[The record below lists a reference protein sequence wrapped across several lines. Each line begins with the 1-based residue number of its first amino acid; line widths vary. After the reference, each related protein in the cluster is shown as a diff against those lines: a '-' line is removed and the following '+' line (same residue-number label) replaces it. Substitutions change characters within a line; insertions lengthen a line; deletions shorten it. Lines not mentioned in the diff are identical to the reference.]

1 MLKTGAIFIAFCMTA
16 VVASVATILVVGLGM
31 RLPLALAGGVGGV
44 ALIALVN
51 HLASRATSGRQ
62 PNVRFFELEERISL
76 IAERVLALE
85 PRILRVDAAAQET
98 ARRTA
103 APLEK
108 EIAELGS
115 LVRALAE
122 TVEQHDRA
130 LHDLPARQA
139 AWNIAASGPLPELP
153 RDEEDEEEAFIAE
166 AQAKAPA
173 IDPGKAKQIR
183 RAIEADGIELHLQP
197 VAALPQRRVIQYAAV
212 PYMREQDVLI
222 PPGEFV
228 IDARLAGLQP
238 ALDAF
243 VLDRSLRVARR
254 LKARDRDIS
263 LMVSIEAETLMAP
276 NFATDIA
283 KRLDGNADL
292 ATHLVIG
299 FSQEAFYGFG
309 NVEAEMLSGFSER
322 GFRFALTGVRDLDL
336 DAASLHQ
343 LGIRFLRLG
352 TDFLLDPERTRTSA
366 IHPADLPGLLRR
378 HGILLVADGADTEAR
393 VADLLDLDVR
403 AAQGAVFGMPRPV
416 RPEIF
421 TGEESTAGTGGAKPS
436 ARGVAATAA
445 QGAAGAERGNPVR
458 PFRSVARR
466 A

>member
-1 MLKTGAIFIAFCMTA
+1 MLKIGAIFIAFCMTA

-51 HLASRATSGRQ
+51 YLASRATSSRQ

-76 IAERVLALE
+76 IAERVLSLE

-122 TVEQHDRA
+122 TVELHDRA
-130 LHDLPARQA
+130 LSDMPARQA
-139 AWNIAASGPLPELP
+139 AWNIAAAGPLPELP
-153 RDEEDEEEAFIAE
+153 HDQDPEEDEEEAFVVR

-183 RAIEADGIELHLQP
+183 RAIESDGIELHLQP
-197 VAALPQRRVIQYAAV
+197 VAALPQRRVIQYIAV
-212 PYMREQDVLI
+212 PYMREHDVLI

-228 IDARLAGLQP
+228 LDARLGGLQP

-243 VLDRSLRVARR
+243 VLDRAMRVARR

-263 LMVSIEAETLMAP
+263 LMVQIEAETLMAP

-292 ATHLVIG
+292 ASHLVIG

-309 NVEAEMLSGFSER
+309 NVEAEMLSGFSQR
-322 GFRFALTGVRDLDL
+322 GFRFALTAVRDLDL
-336 DAASLHQ
+336 DAASLHS

-421 TGEESTAGTGGAKPS
+421 TGEETAKPN
-436 ARGVAATAA
+436 ARPAPAAA
-445 QGAAGAERGNPVR
+445 QAIGSSERANPVR

>member
-51 HLASRATSGRQ
+51 HLTSRATSGRQ

-115 LVRALAE
+115 LVRAIAE

-130 LHDLPARQA
+130 LADMPARQA
-139 AWNIAASGPLPELP
+139 AWNISQSGPLPELP
-153 RDEEDEEEAFIAE
+153 RDEDEDDEEAFIAE

-183 RAIEADGIELHLQP
+183 RAIESDGIELHLQP

-212 PYMREQDVLI
+212 PYMRDQDVLI

-263 LMVSIEAETLMAP
+263 LMVSIEAETLMSA

-309 NVEAEMLSGFSER
+309 NVEAEMLSGFSEK

-336 DAASLHQ
+336 DATSLHQ

-421 TGEESTAGTGGAKPS
+421 TGEEGSAGNGGKPN
-436 ARGVAATAA
+436 ARGVPATAA
-445 QGAAGAERGNPVR
+445 QNAGGDRANPVR

>member
-1 MLKTGAIFIAFCMTA
+1 MLKTGAIFIAFCMMA

-31 RLPLALAGGVGGV
+31 RLPLALAGGIGGV

-51 HLASRATSGRQ
+51 RLASRTGSSRQ

-122 TVEQHDRA
+122 TVEHHDRA
-130 LHDLPARQA
+130 LADMPARQA

-153 RDEEDEEEAFIAE
+153 RDEKIDEIDEDDEEAFVAH

-183 RAIEADGIELHLQP
+183 RAIESDGIELHLQP
-197 VAALPQRRVIQYAAV
+197 VAALPQRRVIQYIAV
-212 PYMREQDVLI
+212 PYMRDHDVLI

-228 IDARLAGLQP
+228 LDARLGGLQP

-243 VLDRSLRVARR
+243 VLDRAMRVARR

-336 DAASLHQ
+336 DAASLHS

-421 TGEESTAGTGGAKPS
+421 TGEEASTKPNARPAPAGTQTGSDRAS
-436 ARGVAATAA
+436 
-445 QGAAGAERGNPVR
+445 PVR

>member
-1 MLKTGAIFIAFCMTA
+1 MLKPGAIFIAFCMTA

-51 HLASRATSGRQ
+51 HLASRATTGRQ

-115 LVRALAE
+115 LVRMIAE

-130 LHDLPARQA
+130 IADLPARQA
-139 AWNIAASGPLPELP
+139 AWNISQSGPLPELP
-153 RDEEDEEEAFIAE
+153 RDDEEEMDEEEAFIAQ

-183 RAIEADGIELHLQP
+183 RAIESDGIELHLQP
-197 VAALPQRRVIQYAAV
+197 VAALPQRRVIQYLAV
-212 PYMREQDVLI
+212 PYMRDQDVLI

-228 IDARLAGLQP
+228 LDARLGGLQP

-243 VLDRSLRVARR
+243 VLDRAMRVARR

-263 LMVSIEAETLMAP
+263 LMVSIEAETLMSS
-276 NFATDIA
+276 NFASDIA

-421 TGEESTAGTGGAKPS
+421 TGEEGAPAAKTG
-436 ARGVAATAA
+436 ARGVPAPAAPPATAD
-445 QGAAGAERGNPVR
+445 RGNPVR

>member
-1 MLKTGAIFIAFCMTA
+1 MLKTGAIFIVFCMTA

-51 HLASRATSGRQ
+51 RLASRTGSGRQ

-103 APLEK
+103 VPLEK

-130 LHDLPARQA
+130 ISDLPARQA

-153 RDEEDEEEAFIAE
+153 HDDGSEDDGDDEDFAR

-173 IDPGKAKQIR
+173 LDPSRAKQIR
-183 RAIEADGIELHLQP
+183 RAIETDGIELHLQP
-197 VAALPQRRVIQYAAV
+197 VAALPQRRVIQYSAV
-212 PYMREQDVLI
+212 PYMRDQDVLI

-228 IDARLAGLQP
+228 IDARLGGLQP

-243 VLDRSLRVARR
+243 VLDRAMRVARR

-263 LMVSIEAETLMAP
+263 LMVNIEAETLMAP
-276 NFATDIA
+276 NFSTDIA

-309 NVEAEMLSGFSER
+309 NVEAEILSGFSER

-343 LGIRFLRLG
+343 MGIRFLRVG
-352 TDFLLDPERTRTSA
+352 TDFVLDPERTRTSA

-378 HGILLVADGADTEAR
+378 HGILMVADGADTEAR

-421 TGEESTAGTGGAKPS
+421 TGEETVKPN
-436 ARGVAATAA
+436 ARPAPATT
-445 QGAAGAERGNPVR
+445 QGAAPERSNPVR

>member
-1 MLKTGAIFIAFCMTA
+1 MLKPGAIFIAFCMTA
-16 VVASVATILVVGLGM
+16 IVASVATILVVGLGM

-51 HLASRATSGRQ
+51 RLASRTNSPRQ

-76 IAERVLALE
+76 IAERVLAIE

-98 ARRTA
+98 ARRAA

-122 TVEQHDRA
+122 TVESHERA
-130 LHDLPARQA
+130 LNDLPARQA
-139 AWNIAASGPLPELP
+139 AWNITAAGPLPELP
-153 RDEEDEEEAFIAE
+153 EEDDLDEEEE
-166 AQAKAPA
+166 AYTPREQPKNPA

-183 RAIEADGIELHLQP
+183 RAIETDGIELHLQP
-197 VAALPQRRVIQYAAV
+197 VAALPQRRVIQYSAV
-212 PYMREQDVLI
+212 PYMRDQDVLI
-222 PPGEFV
+222 PPGDFL

-243 VLDRSLRVARR
+243 VLDRALRVARR
-254 LKARDRDIS
+254 LKARERDIS
-263 LMVSIEAETLMAP
+263 LMVTLEAETLMAP
-276 NFATDIA
+276 TFTTDIA
-283 KRLDGNADL
+283 KRLDANTDL

-309 NVEAEMLSGFSER
+309 NVEAEMLAGFGER

-336 DAASLHQ
+336 DAASLHT
-343 LGIRFLRLG
+343 LGIRFLRVG
-352 TDFLLDPERTRTSA
+352 TDFLLDPERSRTSA

-393 VADLLDLDVR
+393 VADLLDMDVR

-421 TGEESTAGTGGAKPS
+421 TGEEAKP
-436 ARGVAATAA
+436 ARAAHAA
-445 QGAAGAERGNPVR
+445 PPAINGDRAAAPVR

>member
-1 MLKTGAIFIAFCMTA
+1 MLKTGAIFIVFCMTA

-31 RLPLALAGGVGGV
+31 RLPLALAGGIGGV

-51 HLASRATSGRQ
+51 KLASRTGGGRQ

-108 EIAELGS
+108 EIGELGS

-130 LHDLPARQA
+130 IADMPARQA
-139 AWNIAASGPLPELP
+139 AWNIASAGPLPELP
-153 RDEEDEEEAFIAE
+153 HDEEPEDEEEAFAQR

-173 IDPGKAKQIR
+173 LDPGKAKQIR
-183 RAIEADGIELHLQP
+183 RAIESDGIELHLQP
-197 VAALPQRRVIQYAAV
+197 VAALPQRRVIQYSAV
-212 PYMREQDVLI
+212 PYMRDQDVLI

-243 VLDRSLRVARR
+243 VLDRAMRVARR

-263 LMVSIEAETLMAP
+263 LMVNIEAETLMAP
-276 NFATDIA
+276 NFSTDIA

-309 NVEAEMLSGFSER
+309 NVEAEILSGFSER

-336 DAASLHQ
+336 DAQSLHQ
-343 LGIRFLRLG
+343 LGIRFLRVG
-352 TDFLLDPERTRTSA
+352 TDFVLDPERTRTSA

-378 HGILLVADGADTEAR
+378 HGILMVADGADTEAR

-403 AAQGAVFGMPRPV
+403 AAQGAVFGLPRPV

-421 TGEESTAGTGGAKPS
+421 TGDEGTKPSPRGAGQPPAVTSERAGT
-436 ARGVAATAA
+436 
-445 QGAAGAERGNPVR
+445 PVR